1 MEREIVNLGPS
12 PKPNLFNNQK
22 ILCSP
27 SGEVIFNL
35 RNPVHCEDKSD
46 RACGDG
52 LGSNSKEIAQIV
64 KDQISNVFKDQF
76 GQIMQEQ
83 ISQLLKDQLNNLV
96 QSQISARS
104 DASGVVSQSEHLR
117 QTLKLPSPFRESS
130 NVSGEQSFSNAK
142 PESVDRGFSVTCTG
156 WVDSS
161 PLGLNNVCFPCL
173 NDRMGG
179 PTDYVERPR
188 VRFENFGSVTNTRYA
203 PVEEYE
209 HLQHYFSRPVFRSPQ
224 PFTEE

>member
-1 MEREIVNLGPS
+1 
-12 PKPNLFNNQK
+12 
-22 ILCSP
+22 
-27 SGEVIFNL
+27 
-35 RNPVHCEDKSD
+35 
-46 RACGDG
+46 
-52 LGSNSKEIAQIV
+52 
-64 KDQISNVFKDQF
+64 
-76 GQIMQEQ
+76 MQEQ
-83 ISQLLKDQLNNLV
+83 ISRLLKDQLNNLV

-104 DASGVVSQSEHLR
+104 DGSGVVSQSEHLR
-117 QTLKLPSPFRESS
+117 QTLKSPSPFRESP

-156 WVDSS
+156 RVDSS

-173 NDRMGG
+173 NDRMDG

-209 HLQHYFSRPVFRSPQ
+209 HLRHDFSRPVFRSPL
-224 PFTEE
+224 PFTEGKNKKPANYDGLTISYSLKL